1 MYTQDTIVAISTA
14 LGEGAIGLVRLSG
27 PEAIAIANR
36 LFPEKD
42 LSQVASHTIHYGI
55 SKIPSQ
61 AKSWMKS

>member
-42 LSQVASHTIHYGI
+42 LVTPFTMAI

>member
-36 LFPEKD
+36 LSALK
-42 LSQVASHTIHYGI
+42 L
-55 SKIPSQ
+55 
-61 AKSWMKS
+61 

>member
-14 LGEGAIGLVRLSG
+14 LGEGDIGPVRLSG
-27 PEAIAIANR
+27 PEAIAIAKW
-36 LFPEKD
+36 LATPFTM
-42 LSQVASHTIHYGI
+42 AI